1 MTESGPSILEAAV
14 SRGYEPEEAQAQI
27 LALLRQVGQLEIE
40 AAARLEAVKLARRQA
55 AALAERNAAL
65 EDGLQVV
72 SGRCGWRQR
81 SCCDLE
87 CSGRAFCDVTGLYGI
102 RFPRADDPRG
112 KYIISP
118 PRKSPLAPLCKG
130 GEAEGV

>member
-55 AALAERNAAL
+55 EALAARNAAL
-65 EDGLQVV
+65 EIGLKAV
-72 SGRCGWRQR
+72 SAKCFWRVQR
-81 SCCDLE
+81 RCDLT
-87 CSGRAFCDVTGLYGI
+87 CSGQAFCNVEGLAGFE
-102 RFPRADDPRG
+102 RPDP
-112 KYIISP
+112 
-118 PRKSPLAPLCKG
+118 
-130 GEAEGV
+130 EGV